1 MCYWI
6 LHFILFASVW
16 LLIWCLDHLYPIWFL
31 ICALK
36 KKKNFSHLFPLC
48 LSTFSFFLL
57 WLYFHPPALLFFFY
71 LLDVTL
77 LLLVS
82 GVALGSMVCMSSLPQ
97 STFKQYYATLCAVYD
112 YCKQIFSFPSESHS
126 VMADSLPPHEL
137 YSPWN
142 SPGQNTGVGSHSL
155 LQGIFP
161 TQGLNPGLPHCKG
174 ILYQLSHQGSWWS
187 IYWGSIWI
195 VQLNI
200 LASLSQ
206 EYLIAVF
213 IYSCFSF
220 PRASLIAQLVKNL
233 PAIQET
239 LV

>member
-1 MCYWI
+1 M
-6 LHFILFASVW
+6 
-16 LLIWCLDHLYPIWFL
+16 

-36 KKKNFSHLFPLC
+36 KKKLSPICSHYAFLLFL
-48 LSTFSFFLL
+48 SFF
-57 WLYFHPPALLFFFY
+57 YDCIFIPSLLFFFY

-82 GVALGSMVCMSSLPQ
+82 AIALGSMVCMSSLPQ

-126 VMADSLPPHEL
+126 IMSDSLPPHEL

-142 SPGQNTGVGSHSL
+142 SPGQNAGVGSHSL

-174 ILYQLSHQGSWWS
+174 ILYQLSHQGSW
-187 IYWGSIWI
+187 
-195 VQLNI
+195 
-200 LASLSQ
+200 
-206 EYLIAVF
+206 
-213 IYSCFSF
+213 
-220 PRASLIAQLVKNL
+220 
-233 PAIQET
+233 
-239 LV
+239 